1 MYGKHL
7 VLAAG
12 IAALAGCAAH
22 HHLGPYGGHST
33 SWYAHHVHR
42 AELENKWCDDIP
54 AARQEIGY
62 VKNNCTRSYLG
73 WGDYMRLHHLQIYN
87 DTMG

>member
-1 MYGKHL
+1 M

-22 HHLGPYGGHST
+22 HLGPYGGHST
-33 SWYAHHVHR
+33 NWYAHNVHR

-54 AARQEIGY
+54 AARQEIGS

-73 WGDYMRLHHLQIYN
+73 WGDYMHQHHLQIYN
-87 DTMG
+87 DTIG